1 MCLGNNTPAPQAP
14 QIQYVGPSE
23 EDIRRNEQSLASFQ
37 QQLQTQQDESARLI
51 QSQIDA
57 ANART
62 AEIQTQLDA
71 EIAAAQGD
79 TSAAQA
85 AAAEAEQRALDAK
98 KEAAAAAGA
107 SYTPF
112 GAYGVTASQTEA
124 PAAQTTQPIKKKKKD
139 KSTLKIA
146 QNAAAATAGSGLN
159 IGV

>member
-1 MCLGNNTPAPQAP
+1 MCFGNSPAPQAP

-23 EDIRRNEQSLASFQ
+23 DDIRRNEEQLATFQ
-37 QQLQTQQDESARLI
+37 QQLETQQSDAAASI
-51 QSQIDA
+51 QQQIDL
-57 ANART
+57 ANQRT
-62 AEIQTQLDA
+62 ADIQAELDA
-71 EIAAAQGD
+71 EIASAQGD
-79 TSAAQA
+79 TSAAEA
-85 AAAEAEQRALDAK
+85 AAQEAQQKAIDAK
-98 KEAAAAAGA
+98 KQAAAAAGA

-124 PAAQTTQPIKKKKKD
+124 PAAQTTKSISKKKKE

>member
-1 MCLGNNTPAPQAP
+1 MCFGNSPAPQAP

-23 EDIRRNEQSLASFQ
+23 DDIRRNEEQLTTFQ
-37 QQLQTQQDESARLI
+37 QQLEAQQSDAAASI
-51 QSQIDA
+51 QQQIDL
-57 ANART
+57 ANQRT
-62 AEIQTQLDA
+62 ADIQAELDE
-71 EIAAAQGD
+71 EIASAQGD
-79 TSAAQA
+79 TSAAE
-85 AAAEAEQRALDAK
+85 AAAEEARQEAIDAK
-98 KEAAAAAGA
+98 KQAAAAAGA

-124 PAAQTTQPIKKKKKD
+124 PAAQTTKSISKKKKE